1 MWVVRGLWLLQL
13 CELEWECQWVGE
25 MGVQSVVQWVG
36 KSVVQWMVQWVG
48 KRGVQWMVQ
57 WVGKTE
63 GRNAA
68 EMAIHDRWRSWDN
81 DVQSVQSWGGQCDR
95 ESSKW

>member
-1 MWVVRGLWLLQL
+1 M
-13 CELEWECQWVGE
+13 
-25 MGVQSVVQWVG
+25 VQWVG
-36 KSVVQWMVQWVG
+36 KSVVQLMVQWVE

-68 EMAIHDRWRSWDN
+68 EMAIHDSWRSWDN
-81 DVQSVQSWGGQCDR
+81 D
-95 ESSKW
+95 